1 MCGGAA
7 PDHHCHLARVQVEL
21 LASVTKFYPLL
32 KLRVFVD
39 DFTAL
44 LMEKHR
50 KVHEM
55 AKKVMVKLK
64 TEVERGNESNDQ

>member
-1 MCGGAA
+1 M
-7 PDHHCHLARVQVEL
+7 
-21 LASVTKFYPLL
+21 
-32 KLRVFVD
+32 D

-44 LMEKHR
+44 LMEKNR
-50 KVHEM
+50 KVPEM